1 MIDKESDETM
11 IMKIKSDTETETK
24 AEMGRDE
31 MAETPKL
38 DLSGAER
45 TARIVELERGSV
57 IQTYTR
63 QPILLVR
70 GSGARVWD
78 AEGREYIDF
87 VAGVAVNTVGH
98 CHPAVVEAIRRQ
110 AIELIHTSN
119 LYYTEN
125 QVLLAEELK
134 GLTGMDRAFF
144 CNSGAESVEAAL
156 KLARKATGRSKIV
169 AAIHSFHGRTL
180 GSLGATYKPMYREP
194 FRPLNEA
201 DFVPYDDPEAL
212 ASAVSVDTSA
222 VILEP
227 VQGEGGVN
235 VPSPEYLRAARE
247 ICDDCGALLILDE
260 VQTGFGRTGKWF
272 GKEHSGVMPDAMTLA
287 KGIAGGLP
295 MGAMLA
301 AESVS
306 NVFQRGDH
314 ASTFGGGPLVSAAAL
329 ASIGAIK
336 DEKLV
341 ERSEAMGRYL
351 RSRLAEEI
359 DALDVRGLGLMVG
372 VEMEANC
379 PEIVARA
386 RERGILLNATSD
398 RVLRMVPPLVI
409 GKEEI
414 DRVVTV
420 LGEILREP

>member
-1 MIDKESDETM
+1 MKMEMKSETGA
-11 IMKIKSDTETETK
+11 KAEAETK
-24 AEMGRDE
+24 AEKGMGE
-31 MAETPKL
+31 GIKMPEL

-45 TARIVELERGSV
+45 TARIVELERESV

-63 QPILLVR
+63 QPILLVK
-70 GSGARVWD
+70 GAGARVWD
-78 AEGREYIDF
+78 AAGKEYLDF
-87 VAGVAVNTVGH
+87 VAGIAVNTVGH
-98 CHPAVVEAIRRQ
+98 CHPAVVEAIARQ
-110 AIELIHTSN
+110 AKELIHTSN

-125 QVLLAEELK
+125 QVFLAEELK
-134 GLTGMDRAFF
+134 TLTGMDRAFY

-156 KLARKATGRSKIV
+156 KLARRATGRSEIV
-169 AAIHSFHGRTL
+169 AAVHSFHGRTL
-180 GSLGATYKPMYREP
+180 GSLGATYKAVYREP

-201 DFVPYDDPEAL
+201 KFVPYDDPEAL
-212 ASAVSVDTSA
+212 KVAVSKETSA

-227 VQGEGGVN
+227 IQGEGGVN
-235 VPSPEYLRAARE
+235 VPKPEYLRAARD

-260 VQTGFGRTGKWF
+260 VQTGFGRTGRWF

-306 NVFQRGDH
+306 DVFQRGDH

-336 DEKLV
+336 SERLV
-341 ERSEAMGRYL
+341 ERSAEMGAYL
-351 RSRLAEEI
+351 RSRLAKEI
-359 DALDVRGLGLMVG
+359 DALEVRGLGLMVG
-372 VEMEANC
+372 VELEANC
-379 PEIVARA
+379 PEIVNQS
-386 RERGILLNATSD
+386 RERGVLLNATSD
-398 RVLRMVPPLVI
+398 HVLRMVPPLVV

-420 LGEILREP
+420 LGEILKKP

>member
-1 MIDKESDETM
+1 
-11 IMKIKSDTETETK
+11 MKMETEK
-24 AEMGRDE
+24 SGSEF
-31 MAETPKL
+31 

-45 TARIVELERGSV
+45 TARIMKLEQESV

-78 AEGREYIDF
+78 ATGKEYIDF
-87 VAGVAVNTVGH
+87 VAGVAVNIVGH
-98 CHPAVVEAIRRQ
+98 CHPAVVEAIARQ
-110 AIELIHTSN
+110 AKELIHTSN

-125 QVLLAEELK
+125 QVFLAEELK
-134 GLTGMDRAFF
+134 TLTGMDRAFF

-156 KLARKATGRSKIV
+156 KLARRATGRSEIV
-169 AAIHSFHGRTL
+169 AAVHSFHGRTL

-194 FRPLNEA
+194 FRPLLEA
-201 DFVPYDDPEAL
+201 KFVPFDDPEAL
-212 ASAVSVDTSA
+212 AAAVSKETSA

-235 VPSPEYLRAARE
+235 VPHPEYLRAARS
-247 ICDDCGALLILDE
+247 ICDDCGALLVLDE

-272 GKEHSGVMPDAMTLA
+272 GKEHSGVLPDAMTLA

-301 AESVS
+301 AEPVS
-306 NVFQRGDH
+306 DVFQRGDH

-336 DEKLV
+336 SERLV
-341 ERSEAMGRYL
+341 ERSEAMGAYL
-351 RSRLAEEI
+351 RSRLSEEI
-359 DALDVRGLGLMVG
+359 DAREVRGLGLMVG
-372 VEMEANC
+372 VELEANC
-379 PEIVARA
+379 PEIVSAA
-386 RERGILLNATSD
+386 RERGVLLNATSEH
-398 RVLRMVPPLVI
+398 VLRMVPPLVV
-409 GKEEI
+409 GREEI
-414 DRVVTV
+414 DRVVKV
-420 LGEILREP
+420 LGEILEEP